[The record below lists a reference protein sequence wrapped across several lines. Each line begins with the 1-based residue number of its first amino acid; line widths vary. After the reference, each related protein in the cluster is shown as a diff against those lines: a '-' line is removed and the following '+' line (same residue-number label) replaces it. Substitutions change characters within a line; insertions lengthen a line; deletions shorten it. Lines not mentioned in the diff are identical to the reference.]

1 MCNVLWN
8 DVIYFRILTY
18 TNMFKYAYAVDCSKK
33 KNDAKV
39 IGLEKCYK
47 ILSLL
52 VIIMGLLFIF
62 TFLLTNI

>member
-8 DVIYFRILTY
+8 DVIYFCILTY
-18 TNMFKYAYAVDCSKK
+18 TNMFKYAYAVDCSK

-52 VIIMGLLFIF
+52 VIIMVLLFIF

>member
-1 MCNVLWN
+1 MHMLL
-8 DVIYFRILTY
+8 I
-18 TNMFKYAYAVDCSKK
+18 AVKK